1 MTAGPVPATSAAGR
15 QGGSVLRHLLE
26 DGRPVRRGYPRLR
39 LGTLEDRPSEQGW
52 AGRHTITARRDK
64 TGRPRPA
71 PAQPTAPHAAS

>member
-39 LGTLEDRPSEQGW
+39 LGTLEDRPREQSW
-52 AGRHTITARRDK
+52 AGRRTITARRDK

-71 PAQPTAPHAAS
+71 PTQPTAPHAAS